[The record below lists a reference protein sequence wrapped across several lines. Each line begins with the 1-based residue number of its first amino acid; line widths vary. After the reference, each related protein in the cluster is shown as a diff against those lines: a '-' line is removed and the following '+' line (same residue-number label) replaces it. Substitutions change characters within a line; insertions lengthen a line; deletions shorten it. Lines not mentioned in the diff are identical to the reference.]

1 MSSRAGSTVLTFLMS
16 IPVAAVGL
24 MAVFGVPP
32 LSSVIAASR
41 GNHDINLGFEEDDR
55 STRSG
60 RSERGTTD
68 EEAPS
73 WSDSDSE
80 TDLGSVTDIESDET
94 ERDDLGFSRSE
105 SKGGRKR
112 SSSPL
117 ADARSS
123 ESDNDAL
130 RFDDEKPETEK
141 SSSKSRGLKRDAAN
155 PFPEDAPTSSRG
167 SRVSMKESLKKL
179 NSLNVKKYHLVPG
192 SEPNTWLFV
201 CMFAP
206 GDDQKVI
213 HRFESEDADPDQAV
227 AKTVEQIDAW
237 LLKRFKDNTSLS
249 QMAN

>member
-16 IPVAAVGL
+16 IPIAAVGL

-41 GNHDINLGFEEDDR
+41 GQQHLDADLGFDEDR
-55 STRSG
+55 SSRSG
-60 RSERGTTD
+60 KSDRDESD

-73 WSDSDSE
+73 WSDADSE
-80 TDLGSVTDIESDET
+80 TELGAVAEFESDAET
-94 ERDDLGFSRSE
+94 DRDDLGFSRPS
-105 SKGGRKR
+105 SKSPRKR
-112 SSSPL
+112 TSSTRDTDEDPL
-117 ADARSS
+117 T
-123 ESDNDAL
+123 
-130 RFDDEKPETEK
+130 FDDERSTSDK
-141 SSSKSRGLKRDAAN
+141 SASKTRGLKRDAAN
-155 PFPEDAPTSSRG
+155 PFPDDEAPSAGRG
-167 SRVSMKESLKKL
+167 SRVSMKDSLKKL
-179 NSLNVKKYHLVPG
+179 NTLNVKKYHLVPG

-201 CMFAP
+201 CMFTP

-213 HRFESEDADPDQAV
+213 HRFESEDPDPDLAV

>member
-16 IPVAAVGL
+16 IPIAAVGL

-41 GNHDINLGFEEDDR
+41 GNHDFNLGFDNDDR

-60 RSERGTTD
+60 RSERDTSD
-68 EEAPS
+68 DQAPS
-73 WSDSDSE
+73 WSDSETE
-80 TDLGSVTDIESDET
+80 TDLGSVADIESEDT
-94 ERDDLGFSRSE
+94 ERDDLGFSRPS
-105 SKGGRKR
+105 SKGTRKR
-112 SSSPL
+112 SSSSL
-117 ADARSS
+117 ADARTS
-123 ESDNDAL
+123 ESDHDDL
-130 RFDDEKPETEK
+130 LFDDEKSGSEK
-141 SSSKSRGLKRDAAN
+141 AGSKARGLKRDAAN
-155 PFPEDAPTSSRG
+155 PFPDEETASPRG

>member
-55 STRSG
+55 SG
-60 RSERGTTD
+60 RSERGATD

-73 WSDSDSE
+73 WSDSE
-80 TDLGSVTDIESDET
+80 TDLGSVSDIESDET
-94 ERDDLGFSRSE
+94 DRDDLGFARSS
-105 SKGGRKR
+105 SKGARKR

-117 ADARSS
+117 ADARSGES
-123 ESDNDAL
+123 EDDAL

-141 SSSKSRGLKRDAAN
+141 SNSKARGLKRDAAN
-155 PFPEDAPTSSRG
+155 PFPEDAPASSRG

>member
-16 IPVAAVGL
+16 IPIAAVGL

-41 GNHDINLGFEEDDR
+41 GQNIDLGFDDDR
-55 STRSG
+55 SSHSG
-60 RSERGTTD
+60 KSERDGTE

-73 WSDSDSE
+73 WSDSETELGAVAEFEPDAE
-80 TDLGSVTDIESDET
+80 TD
-94 ERDDLGFSRSE
+94 RDDLGFSRPS
-105 SKGGRKR
+105 SKSPRKR
-112 SSSPL
+112 TSSTSDADEDPL
-117 ADARSS
+117 K
-123 ESDNDAL
+123 
-130 RFDDEKPETEK
+130 FDDERST
-141 SSSKSRGLKRDAAN
+141 SDRSNSKTRGLKRDAAN
-155 PFPEDAPTSSRG
+155 PFPEDEAPSSGRG
-167 SRVSMKESLKKL
+167 SRVSMKDSLKKL
-179 NSLNVKKYHLVPG
+179 NTLNVKKYHLVPG

-213 HRFESEDADPDQAV
+213 HRFESEDPDPDLAV